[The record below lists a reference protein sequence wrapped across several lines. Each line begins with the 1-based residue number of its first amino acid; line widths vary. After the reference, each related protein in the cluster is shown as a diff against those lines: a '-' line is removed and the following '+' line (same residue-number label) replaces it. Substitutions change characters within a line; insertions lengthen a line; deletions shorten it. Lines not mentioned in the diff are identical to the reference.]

1 MPARILVV
9 DDSPSLQK
17 VVTTIL
23 ARQGYAT
30 TIARDGVEALEAVQD
45 YEPFDLIVLDFVMP
59 RMNGLQFC
67 RALRALPTVGKT
79 PVVLM
84 SAKSDKVR
92 ERFVEQTGALDAI
105 AKPFVPSALIAVV
118 EGVLAR
124 AGRGEGARPASKTEP
139 ALELDE
145 DSFIEEEPRPSLLP
159 RNVEQASLEE
169 IVRYAITT
177 IGPAVVAMQEPERG
191 NVDAVARTM
200 RHALVSGPTDA
211 LWLAIRDVAS
221 ARSSEVL
228 SGDLAIVPLPEV
240 IQVLHMQ
247 RQTGVLRASHE
258 ATTTTLFLHDG
269 HLALAHTTSRMPE
282 HQLGRQFVQAGELS
296 RAEVEVEVQSAR
308 SRGLR
313 LGDALVES
321 GRVSAEARKI
331 ALTRQSAAIVYDL
344 VRWPTGRFWFTREP
358 LPQEALDAGLELG
371 IAGLMLEGFR
381 RVDEWR
387 HMESTLAWDAVI
399 AKDELALAELDAQ
412 LSRNDRLVL
421 AEVDGHRTIGQ
432 VDDACELGRVD
443 AAQVVYQLLSSRGLR
458 KLVL

>member
-1 MPARILVV
+1 MSARILVV

-17 VVTTIL
+17 VVSTIL
-23 ARQGYAT
+23 DRQGYSTAV
-30 TIARDGVEALEAVQD
+30 AGDGEEALEVVQRGA
-45 YEPFDLIVLDFVMP
+45 PFDLVLLDFVMP

-67 RALRALPTVGKT
+67 RALRNLPNIGST

-105 AKPFVPSALIAVV
+105 AKPFVPSALVAVV
-118 EGVLAR
+118 EGALAR
-124 AGRGEGARPASKTEP
+124 AGRGAGARPRSPTEP

-169 IVRYAITT
+169 LVRYAIKT
-177 IGPAVVAMQEPERG
+177 IGPAIASLQEPERS
-191 NVDAVARTM
+191 NIDALARTI
-200 RHALVSGPTDA
+200 RHALVTGPTDA
-211 LWLAIRDVAS
+211 LWLAIREVAS

-258 ATTTTLFLHDG
+258 TTTTTLYLHDG
-269 HLALAHTTSRMPE
+269 HLALAHTTSRHPE
-282 HQLGRQFVQAGELS
+282 HQLGRQFVQSGELS

-321 GRVSAEARKI
+321 GRVSADARKV

-344 VRWPTGRFWFTREP
+344 VRWQQGRFWFTREP
-358 LPQEALDAGLELG
+358 LPQEAIDAGLELG

-399 AKDELALAELDAQ
+399 AKDELALTELDAQ

-421 AEVDGHRTIGQ
+421 GEVDGHRTIGQ
-432 VDDACELGRVD
+432 VVDACELSRFD

-458 KLVL
+458 KLVA